1 MLDSSE
7 WSIIESSHHPP
18 HNSKVLPF
26 FLFQALGRRGGPG
39 AVSNPRQQSIDMRKE
54 GLEWRKNGK
63 KKFSLREKKSISTFF
78 RHNHDL
84 YVCKISRIT
93 LGPSQAISCLGFLRK
108 VEPFACCQCKFEF
121 YNSMPVQ
128 RSL

>member
-1 MLDSSE
+1 MCALSRKPLWVDPLSETRKLAVPPKGMLDPSE

-63 KKFSLREKKSISTFF
+63 KNL
-78 RHNHDL
+78 
-84 YVCKISRIT
+84 VCVKNNR
-93 LGPSQAISCLGFLRK
+93 
-108 VEPFACCQCKFEF
+108 
-121 YNSMPVQ
+121 
-128 RSL
+128 